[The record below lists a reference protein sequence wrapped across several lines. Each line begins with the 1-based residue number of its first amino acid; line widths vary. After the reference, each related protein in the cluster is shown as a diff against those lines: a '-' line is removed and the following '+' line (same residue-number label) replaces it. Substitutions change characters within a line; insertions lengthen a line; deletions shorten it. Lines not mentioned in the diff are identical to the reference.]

1 MISAFSSQL
10 IKGIYIKT
18 TLLCKIPTNTLL
30 LISIN
35 LLTHLGRHL
44 NVPMSEPLISLDNPK
59 SLSQLTDNDFQALL
73 LEGVSRTFALTIPQL
88 PQQLYGAVANAYL
101 LCRIVDTIE
110 DEVSLSAQQKKYFC
124 SEFIEVVKTGNN
136 AELFAVDLAPLL
148 SDQTIPAEHT
158 LIHVLPRVI
167 QITHS
172 FDEEQIA
179 ALACCVET
187 MAAGMPIYQAQN
199 LHNGL
204 ATLADLDTYCYY
216 VAGCVGEMLAKLF
229 CHYSPEI
236 AQNKETLLL
245 LSVSFGQGLQMTNIL
260 KDIWDDAQRGVCWL
274 PQDIFTETGFELK
287 NISTDVDH
295 EGFTTGLEHLISIAH
310 GHLQNALTYTLMIPT
325 HETGIRNFCLWALG
339 MAVLTLKK
347 IKQNLDFRQ
356 SDQIKITRNS
366 VKATIFA
373 TRLMGR
379 SNYML
384 SLLFNLTSRDLKTPG
399 WTYSIQSSKANLD
412 L

>member
-1 MISAFSSQL
+1 
-10 IKGIYIKT
+10 
-18 TLLCKIPTNTLL
+18 
-30 LISIN
+30 
-35 LLTHLGRHL
+35 
-44 NVPMSEPLISLDNPK
+44 MSETTISLDDPK
-59 SLSQLTDNDFQALL
+59 SLSQLSDNEFQTLL

-88 PQQLYGAVANAYL
+88 PKKLYGAVANAYL

-124 SEFIEVVKTGNN
+124 SEFIEVVKSGVN
-136 AELFAVDLAPLL
+136 AEPFAVELAPLL
-148 SDQTIPAEHT
+148 SEQTIPAEHT

-172 FDEEQIA
+172 FDEDQVE

-187 MAAGMPIYQAQN
+187 MAAGMPIFQAQD
-199 LHNGL
+199 LQGGL
-204 ATLADLDTYCYY
+204 ATLADLDNYCYY

-236 AQNKETLLL
+236 AQHKEALLT

-274 PQDIFTETGFELK
+274 PQDIFSETGFDLK
-287 NISTDVDH
+287 NLSPETND
-295 EGFTTGLEHLISIAH
+295 ENFRAGLEHLISIAH
-310 GHLQNALTYTLMIPT
+310 GHLHNALIYTLKIPV

-339 MAVLTLKK
+339 MAVLTLRK
-347 IKQNLDFRQ
+347 IKQNLDFNH
-356 SDQIKITRNS
+356 SDQVKITRKS
-366 VKATIFA
+366 VKATILA
-373 TRLMGR
+373 TKLLGR
-379 SNYML
+379 SNFML
-384 SLLFNLTSRDLKTPG
+384 TLLFNLTSRDLKTPN
-399 WTYSIQSSKANLD
+399 WTYSIPSSKANSD

>member
-1 MISAFSSQL
+1 MIATNLHLLNPYGLTSE
-10 IKGIYIKT
+10 YI
-18 TLLCKIPTNTLL
+18 
-30 LISIN
+30 
-35 LLTHLGRHL
+35 
-44 NVPMSEPLISLDNPK
+44 MSETRISLDNPK
-59 SLSQLTDNDFQALL
+59 SLSQLSDDDFQTLL

-88 PQQLYGAVANAYL
+88 PEKLYGAVANAYL

-110 DEVSLSAQQKKYFC
+110 DEVSLSAAQKKYFC
-124 SEFIEVVKTGNN
+124 SEFIEVVKTGVN
-136 AELFAVDLAPLL
+136 AEPFAVELAPLL
-148 SDQTIPAEHT
+148 SEQTIPAEHT

-172 FDEEQIA
+172 FDDDQID
-179 ALACCVET
+179 ALSCCVET
-187 MAAGMPIYQAQN
+187 MAEGMPIFQAQN

-204 ATLADLDTYCYY
+204 ASLADLDRYCYY

-236 AQNKETLLL
+236 AQHREELLT

-274 PQDIFTETGFELK
+274 PQDIFTETGFDLK
-287 NISTDVDH
+287 KLSPETDDENFRV
-295 EGFTTGLEHLISIAH
+295 GLEHLISIAR
-310 GHLQNALTYTLMIPT
+310 GHLHNALIYTQKIPA

-347 IKQNLDFRQ
+347 IKQNLDFKH
-356 SDQIKITRNS
+356 SDQVKITRNS
-366 VKATIFA
+366 VKATILA
-373 TRLMGR
+373 TRLAGR
-379 SNYML
+379 SNTL
-384 SLLFNLTSRDLKTPG
+384 LGFLFNLTSRELKTPG
-399 WTYSIQSSKANLD
+399 WTYSLPSSKANLD

>member
-1 MISAFSSQL
+1 M
-10 IKGIYIKT
+10 
-18 TLLCKIPTNTLL
+18 
-30 LISIN
+30 
-35 LLTHLGRHL
+35 
-44 NVPMSEPLISLDNPK
+44 MSETRISLDNPK
-59 SLSQLTDNDFQALL
+59 SLSQLSDTDFQSLL

-88 PQQLYGAVANAYL
+88 PANLYGVVANAYL

-110 DEVSLSAQQKKYFC
+110 DEVSLSASQKKYFC
-124 SEFIEVVKTGNN
+124 SEFIDVVKTGVN
-136 AELFAVDLAPLL
+136 AEPFAVELAPLL

-172 FDEEQIA
+172 FDADQID

-187 MAAGMPIYQAQN
+187 MAEGMPIFQAQD

-204 ATLADLDTYCYY
+204 ETLADLDRYCYY

-236 AQNKETLLL
+236 AEHRDELLS

-274 PQDIFTETGFELK
+274 PQDIFTETGFDLK
-287 NISTDVDH
+287 NLSAETNDEH
-295 EGFTTGLEHLISIAH
+295 FRAGLAHLISIAH
-310 GHLQNALTYTLMIPT
+310 DHLHNALIYTQKIPA

-339 MAVLTLKK
+339 MAVLTLRK
-347 IKQNLDFRQ
+347 IKQNLDFHH
-356 SDQIKITRNS
+356 SDQVKITRNS
-366 VKATIFA
+366 VKATILA
-373 TRLMGR
+373 TRLIGR
-379 SNYML
+379 NNTLL
-384 SLLFNLTSRDLKTPG
+384 SLLFNLTSRELKAPG
-399 WTYSIQSSKANLD
+399 WTYAIPSSKANLD

>member
-1 MISAFSSQL
+1 
-10 IKGIYIKT
+10 
-18 TLLCKIPTNTLL
+18 
-30 LISIN
+30 
-35 LLTHLGRHL
+35 
-44 NVPMSEPLISLDNPK
+44 MSEPLISLDNPK
-59 SLSQLTDNDFQALL
+59 SLSQLSDNDFQALL

-88 PQQLYGAVANAYL
+88 PQKLYGAVANAYL

-110 DEVSLSAQQKKYFC
+110 DEVSLSATQKKYFC
-124 SEFIEVVKTGNN
+124 SEFIDVVKTGNN
-136 AELFAVDLAPLL
+136 AELFAVELAPLL
-148 SDQTIPAEHT
+148 SEQTIPAEHT

-199 LHNGL
+199 LQNGL
-204 ATLADLDTYCYY
+204 STLADLDAYCYY

-229 CHYSPEI
+229 CHYSAEI
-236 AQNKETLLL
+236 AVHREEL
-245 LSVSFGQGLQMTNIL
+245 LSLAVSFGQGLQMTNIL

-274 PQDIFTETGFELK
+274 PQDVFTETGFELK
-287 NISTDVDH
+287 NISSDVDH
-295 EGFTTGLEHLISIAH
+295 EGFKKGLEHLISIAH

-347 IKQNLDFRQ
+347 IKQNLNFRQ
-356 SDQIKITRNS
+356 SDQVKITRNS
-366 VKATIFA
+366 VKTTILV
-373 TRLMGR
+373 TRLVGS

-384 SLLFNLTSRDLKTPG
+384 SLLFNLTSRQLKTPD
-399 WTYSIQSSKANLD
+399 WAYILD
-412 L
+412 NPQKPI